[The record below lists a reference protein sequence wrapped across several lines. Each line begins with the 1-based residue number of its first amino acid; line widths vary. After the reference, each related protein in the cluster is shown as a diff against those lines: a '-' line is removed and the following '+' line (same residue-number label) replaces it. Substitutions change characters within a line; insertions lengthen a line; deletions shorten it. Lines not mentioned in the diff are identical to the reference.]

1 MLDARPQRVILM
13 RGVERLVKIRYEL
26 VSGGVVERDAIDAVH
41 GNAADAAA
49 EEHDLPR
56 IQDHVLGQA
65 FLADLARR
73 HLLQHGGERRARD
86 GAVRRPGVPYNTVG
100 AEN

>member
-13 RGVERLVKIRYEL
+13 RGVERLTKCRYEL
-26 VSGGVVERDAIDAVH
+26 VSGGVERDAVDALY

-56 IQDHVLGQA
+56 IQDH
-65 FLADLARR
+65 F
-73 HLLQHGGERRARD
+73 
-86 GAVRRPGVPYNTVG
+86 
-100 AEN
+100 

>member
-1 MLDARPQRVILM
+1 MLDARPQRIILM

-26 VSGGVVERDAIDAVH
+26 VSGGVERDAVDALH

-56 IQDHVLGQA
+56 IQDH
-65 FLADLARR
+65 F
-73 HLLQHGGERRARD
+73 H
-86 GAVRRPGVPYNTVG
+86 
-100 AEN
+100 